1 MTLKNPAPSVQLNL
15 PDLSLSAL
23 DRFAA
28 GLLPLLRAG
37 DFIAL
42 SGELGS
48 GKTAFARALISRLL
62 GPQSHEEIP
71 SPSFA
76 ILQTYE
82 TARMPVY
89 HFDFFRLVGVEEAV
103 ELGLDEALNNGL
115 VLAEWPD
122 RLENELPQDRLEI
135 HFREATDLDLR
146 HLRIVGT
153 GTFAA
158 RLQRFIDIDRFLFEA
173 GWNKAWRQFAQ
184 GDASSRTYT
193 KLSKTDDTALL
204 MDAPRQP
211 DGPPI
216 RDNRPYSSFAHLA
229 EDVRPFV
236 AIAAALQNEGYS
248 TPEILASDLDKGL
261 LLLEDFGNTQFGY
274 LLNRPREE
282 GGALAMAPLYEAA
295 TRLLADMSSK
305 TPAMNLPLPEGPDY
319 KLPFYNLEAY
329 GIELELLLDW
339 FWPATKNAEAPAAL
353 RAQYL
358 ELWQTALTPVL
369 EQSNNWVLRDV
380 HSPNLMWLEERQGN
394 RQVGLID
401 FQDAQRGH
409 AAYDLVSLL
418 QDARVDVPVELEKH
432 CLELYSSLVKTQNP
446 AFDEQAFLASYATL
460 GAQRNTKI
468 LGIFIRL
475 AKRDHKPS
483 YLAHI
488 PRVAGYLTR
497 NLRHP
502 ALAELENWYD
512 RHVPVEERASPM
524 RDATSP

>member
-1 MTLKNPAPSVQLNL
+1 MTLQSKQRPVQLNL
-15 PDLSLSAL
+15 PDLDLPAL

-28 GLLPLLRAG
+28 ALLPLLRAG

-42 SGELGS
+42 AGELGS

-62 GPQSHEEIP
+62 PAETSEEIP

-76 ILQTYE
+76 ILQTYD
-82 TARMPVY
+82 TPRMPVY
-89 HFDFFRLVGVEEAV
+89 HFDFYRLSGVDEAV

-122 RLENELPQDRLEI
+122 RLENELPADRLEV
-135 HFREATDLDLR
+135 HFSEANDLDLR
-146 HLRIVGT
+146 HLRIVAIGA
-153 GTFAA
+153 FAP
-158 RLQRFIDIDRFLFEA
+158 RLQRYIDIDRFLFEA
-173 GWNKAWRQFAQ
+173 GWNRAWRQFAQ
-184 GDASSRTYT
+184 GDASTRTYT
-193 KLSKTDDTALL
+193 RLSKTNDKALL
-204 MDAPRQP
+204 MDAPRHP

-236 AIAAALQNEGYS
+236 AIARALKAEGYS
-248 TPEILASDLDKGL
+248 SPDILASDLDKDL
-261 LLLEDFGNTQFGY
+261 LLLEDFGDRQFGD
-274 LLNRPREE
+274 LLNRSHEK
-282 GGALAMAPLYEAA
+282 GGAHAMAPLYRAA
-295 TRLLADMSSK
+295 TRLLADLSHK
-305 TPAMNLPLPEGPDY
+305 TPAPSLPLPDGSEY

-339 FWPATKNAEAPAAL
+339 FWPATKNKEAPVEL
-353 RAQYL
+353 RAQFMA
-358 ELWQTALTPVL
+358 LWQTALMPVL
-369 EQSNNWVLRDV
+369 AQSNNWVLRDV
-380 HSPNLMWLEERQGN
+380 HSPNLMWLEERSGHQ
-394 RQVGLID
+394 QVGLID

-418 QDARVDVPVELEKH
+418 QDARIDVPAELEQV
-432 CLELYSSLVKTQNP
+432 CLDLYISLVKQQNP
-446 AFDEQAFLASYATL
+446 GFDEAEFLASYAVL

-483 YLAHI
+483 YLAHV

-497 NLRHP
+497 NLEHA
-502 ALAELENWYD
+502 ALKDLKSWYD
-512 RHVPVEERASPM
+512 QHVPLEQRADPLRSK
-524 RDATSP
+524 S

>member
-1 MTLKNPAPSVQLNL
+1 MQLNL
-15 PDLSLSAL
+15 PDLNLSAL

-28 GLLPLLRAG
+28 MLLPILQPG

-62 GPQSHEEIP
+62 GPDNDEEIP

-82 TARMPVY
+82 TSRMPVY
-89 HFDFFRLVGVEEAV
+89 HFDFYRLSGVDEAV
-103 ELGLDEALNNGL
+103 ELGLDDALNSGL

-122 RLENELPQDRLEI
+122 RLEDELPGDRLEI
-135 HFREATDLDLR
+135 QLRETGDLDRRKLTV
-146 HLRIVGT
+146 IGVGS
-153 GTFAA
+153 FAP
-158 RLQRFIDIDRFLFEA
+158 RLQRYIDIDRFLFDA
-173 GWNKAWRQFAQ
+173 GWDRAWRQFLQ

-193 KLSKTDDTALL
+193 RLAKTAQKALL

-216 RDNRPYSSFAHLA
+216 RNGKSYSTIAHLA

-236 AIAAALQNEGYS
+236 AIGNRLKSEGYS

-261 LLLEDFGNTQFGY
+261 LLLEDFGDHQFGK
-274 LLNRPREE
+274 LIDAGTDP
-282 GGALAMAPLYEAA
+282 APLYEAA
-295 TRLLADMSSK
+295 TRLLADLAVRIPPSS
-305 TPAMNLPLPEGPDY
+305 LPLPDGSSYQLPDY
-319 KLPFYNLEAY
+319 DLQAY
-329 GIELELLLDW
+329 SIELELLLDW
-339 FWPATKNAEAPAAL
+339 FWPAARHQQAPADL
-353 RAQYL
+353 RSHYL
-358 ELWQTALTPVL
+358 DLWQKALSPIIG
-369 EQSNNWVLRDV
+369 QSDHWVLRDV
-380 HSPNLMWLEERQGN
+380 HSPNLIWLGERSKN
-394 RQVGLID
+394 KRVGLID

-409 AAYDLVSLL
+409 RAYDLVSLL
-418 QDARVDVPVELEKH
+418 QDARRDVPKELENH
-432 CLELYSSLVKTQNP
+432 CLELYLSILGQQDPTL
-446 AFDEQAFLASYATL
+446 DEQAFRSSYAVL

-475 AKRDHKPS
+475 AKRDKKPA

-497 NLRHP
+497 NLQHP
-502 ALAELENWYD
+502 DLNDLKHWYD
-512 RHVPVEERASPM
+512 QHVPVALRNAPLKG
-524 RDATSP
+524 TS